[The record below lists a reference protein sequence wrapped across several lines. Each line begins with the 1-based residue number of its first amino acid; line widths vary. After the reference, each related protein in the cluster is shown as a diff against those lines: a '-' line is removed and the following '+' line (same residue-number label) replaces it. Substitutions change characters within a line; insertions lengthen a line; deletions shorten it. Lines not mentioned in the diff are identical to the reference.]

1 MRFDILSIF
10 PEMFGRFI
18 NYGIIGRAV
27 RDGKINVNLVNIR
40 DFGEGSH
47 LMTDD
52 RPFGGGDGMVMKP
65 DPIYR
70 ALKSIS
76 NVEDDRKIVFLT
88 PQGLSF
94 NQELA
99 GKLAKLRQITLVC
112 GRYEGVDERIR
123 TEYADMEISV
133 GDFILTGGELPAM
146 IIIEVVSRLIP
157 GVLGG
162 ARSNIEESF
171 EGNLLEYPQYTRPRV
186 FHGQEVPPVLLSG
199 DHEKIRLWR
208 KTQSIKRTLERRPD
222 LLNKI
227 YFNEKDKAILK
238 EIKREQEKSEFR
250 SKEEIKES
258 SGIYHKSNSER

>member
-10 PEMFGRFI
+10 PEMFGQFI

-27 RDGKINVNLVNIR
+27 RDEKININLVNIR
-40 DFGEGSH
+40 DFGQGPH

-65 DPIYR
+65 DPISR
-70 ALKSIS
+70 ALKSIL

-88 PQGLSF
+88 PQGQSF
-94 NQELA
+94 NQVLA
-99 GKLAKLRQITLVC
+99 GKLAKLRQVTLVC

-133 GDFILTGGELPAM
+133 GDFILTGGEIPAM
-146 IIIEVVSRLIP
+146 IVIEVISRLIP

-162 ARSNIEESF
+162 ARSNVEESF
-171 EGNLLEYPQYTRPRV
+171 EGNLLEYPQYTRPRI

-208 KTQSIKRTLERRPD
+208 RIQSIKRTLERRPD
-222 LLNKI
+222 LLDMV
-227 YFNEKDKAILK
+227 YLNEEDRNILK
-238 EIKREQEKSEFR
+238 EIKREHNKSELKD
-250 SKEEIKES
+250 KEKIEEN
-258 SGIYHKSNSER
+258 SG

>member
-10 PEMFGRFI
+10 PEMFGKFI
-18 NYGIIGRAV
+18 SYGIIGRAV
-27 RDGKINVNLVNIR
+27 RDGKININLVNIR
-40 DFGEGSH
+40 DFGEGPH

-76 NVEDDRKIVFLT
+76 NVENDRKIIFLT
-88 PQGLSF
+88 PQGQSF
-94 NQELA
+94 DQPLA
-99 GKLAKLRQITLVC
+99 GKLANLRQITLVC

-146 IIIEVVSRLIP
+146 IVIEVVSRLIS

-162 ARSNIEESF
+162 ARSNVEESF
-171 EGNLLEYPQYTRPRV
+171 EGNLLEYPQYTRPRN
-186 FHGQEVPPVLLSG
+186 FLGQEVPPVLLSG

-208 KTQSIKRTLERRPD
+208 RTQSIKRTLERRPD
-222 LLNKI
+222 LLDKV
-227 YFNEKDKAILK
+227 YLNEEDRNILK
-238 EIKREQEKSEFR
+238 EIKREHNKSELKD
-250 SKEEIKES
+250 KEKIEENLEQS
-258 SGIYHKSNSER
+258 